1 MRFFHK
7 RRQSIAWGAVF
18 CRLRGRGGGRAKPFS
33 CVGGEAPHAR
43 VRVSEPAAPPQ
54 PARKKH
60 NKKPLPEDKGSGAEK
75 EIRTLD
81 DVPAIHDFQSCAL
94 DQLSHLCNVQ
104 EI

>member
-1 MRFFHK
+1 MGGCLLQVAGA
-7 RRQSIAWGAVF
+7 RRRKGEALL
-18 CRLRGRGGGRAKPFS
+18 LRGGRS
-33 CVGGEAPHAR
+33 PHAR
-43 VRVSEPAAPPQ
+43 VRFSEPAAPPL

-60 NKKPLPEDKGSGAEK
+60 NKKPLPEGKGSGAEK

>member
-1 MRFFHK
+1 MP
-7 RRQSIAWGAVF
+7 
-18 CRLRGRGGGRAKPFS
+18 GRAAGRRKGKALLFRA
-33 CVGGEAPHAR
+33 GGEA
-43 VRVSEPAAPPQ
+43 AAPPL

>member
-1 MRFFHK
+1 M
-7 RRQSIAWGAVF
+7 
-18 CRLRGRGGGRAKPFS
+18 LRGLLGLRKRGVGRAKPFS
-33 CVGGEAPHAR
+33 CVRGTKPPHAR
-43 VRVSEPAAPPQ
+43 VCFSEPAAPPL

-104 EI
+104 KI